1 MTARD
6 PMWIMDGATAL
17 VDAEEARLGSAASWE
32 TGSTAVKVA
41 AGVVPAVGTPLRIH
55 QTTTASANLLCEA
68 GHAVIQGTTSATQGA
83 YIATQDAQATVSY
96 LGTYPADAQ
105 PRKDIIVA
113 RINDKAY
120 AGSTASFT
128 IEVVKGTASGS
139 PVDPALPAS
148 CIPLARI
155 NLPASAT
162 TVADAI
168 IDDLRSFV
176 SGVGGM
182 TVCTSSTRPSNVYDG
197 FAIYE
202 TDKDRVLVYDGSG
215 WSEPKKT
222 IPSVTAAL
230 TGGYVTTSGTTEATL
245 VTAPAITGDGSMQV
259 VIRFSGWCNIGS
271 VAGDK
276 FDYRIKDGATVLGT
290 FRYQTTT
297 GTPDDP
303 IPPAQV
309 VVTPA
314 AGSHTYTVTVQR
326 FGGTGTL
333 TIANSATAPFTV
345 TVEQFR

>member
-17 VDAEEARLGSAASWE
+17 VDAEEARLGSAAAWE

-120 AGSTASFT
+120 AGSAASFT

-176 SGVGGM
+176 SNVGGL

-202 TDKDRVLVYDGSG
+202 TDKDRLLVFDGTG
-215 WSEPKKT
+215 WVEPKKT
-222 IPSVTAAL
+222 IPSANVVL
-230 TGGYVTTSGTTEATL
+230 TSGNISTSGTTELTVVTL
-245 VTAPAITGDGSMQV
+245 PAIVGDGSMKV
-259 VIRFSGWCNIGS
+259 KISFDGWTNTGS
-271 VAGDK
+271 VAGDV
-276 FDYRIKDGATVLGT
+276 FDYRIKDGATVLAT
-290 FRYQTTT
+290 KRYRSAGSANDPVPTCFVID
-297 GTPDDP
+297 TPS
-303 IPPAQV
+303 
-309 VVTPA
+309 
-314 AGSHTYTVTVQR
+314 AGSHTYTVTVVR
-326 FGGTGTL
+326 ISGTGVL
-333 TIANSATAPFTV
+333 TVSNAVGFPFSA

>member
-6 PMWIMDGATAL
+6 PLWLMDGATAL
-17 VDAEEARLGSAASWE
+17 VDAEEARLGGAASWE

-68 GHAVIQGTTSATQGA
+68 GQAVIQGTTSATQGA
-83 YIATQDAQATVSY
+83 YVATQDAQATVTY

-162 TVADAI
+162 TVADAV

-176 SGVGGM
+176 SNVGGL
-182 TVCTSSTRPSNVYDG
+182 TVCTSSTRPANVYDG

-202 TDKDRVLVYDGSG
+202 TDKDRVMLYDGSG
-215 WSEPKKT
+215 WAEPKKT
-222 IPSVTAAL
+222 IPSVSAAL
-230 TGGYVTTSGTTEATL
+230 SGGYVTTSGATEATL
-245 VTAPAITGDGSMQV
+245 VTSPSITGDGATPV
-259 VIRFSGWCNIGS
+259 VIRFSGWCNIGT
-271 VAGDK
+271 VAGDR
-276 FDYRIKDGATVLGT
+276 FDYRIKDGATVLGK
-290 FRYQTTT
+290 FRYTTTT

-303 IPPAQV
+303 IPLGQV
-309 VVTPA
+309 VIVPS
-314 AGSHTYTVTVQR
+314 AGAHTYTVTLQR
-326 FGGTGTL
+326 QSGTGTL
-333 TIANSATAPFTV
+333 TVANDATAPFTV